1 MSKVFGKEPSMN
13 LYKTILEL
21 KDLDECYRFFQDLCT
36 VSELRAMEQRFDV
49 AVLLQKGMIYNDILE
64 QTGASS
70 ATISRVNRALNYGVE
85 GYHQVFAL
93 HAGRGIRDLPGGE
106 TEKRKAEKMSAYEG
120 LGPVLRRLDP
130 GCGLQPVGGLV
141 PELV

>member
-13 LYKTILEL
+13 LYKMILEL

-49 AVLLQKGMIYNDILE
+49 AVLLQKGMIYNEILE

-70 ATISRVNRALNYGVE
+70 ATISRVNRALNY
-85 GYHQVFAL
+85 HQVFARVL
-93 HAGRGIRDLPGGE
+93 GDECVPPTAEKGRKAGRKKK
-106 TEKRKAEKMSAYEG
+106 TEDA
-120 LGPVLRRLDP
+120 
-130 GCGLQPVGGLV
+130 
-141 PELV
+141 

>member
-64 QTGASS
+64 QTGANS

-85 GYHQVFAL
+85 GYHQVFARTL
-93 HAGRGIRDLPGGE
+93 GE
-106 TEKRKAEKMSAYEG
+106 EYVTSPAEKLKKG
-120 LGPVLRRLDP
+120 K
-130 GCGLQPVGGLV
+130 QKK
-141 PELV
+141 

>member
-49 AVLLQKGMIYNDILE
+49 AVLLQKGMIYNDILD

-85 GYHQVFAL
+85 GYHQVFARTL
-93 HAGRGIRDLPGGE
+93 GE
-106 TEKRKAEKMSAYEG
+106 EYATTPVEKLKKG
-120 LGPVLRRLDP
+120 K
-130 GCGLQPVGGLV
+130 QKK
-141 PELV
+141 

>member
-1 MSKVFGKEPSMN
+1 MAKIFGKEPSLN

-49 AVLLQKGMIYNDILE
+49 AVLLQKGMIYNDILD

-70 ATISRVNRALNYGVE
+70 ATISRVNRALNYGEE
-85 GYHQVFAL
+85 GYHQVFARIL
-93 HAGRGIRDLPGGE
+93 GE
-106 TEKRKAEKMSAYEG
+106 EYVASPAE
-120 LGPVLRRLDP
+120 RLKK
-130 GCGLQPVGGLV
+130 GKQKK
-141 PELV
+141 

>member
-85 GYHQVFAL
+85 GYHQVFARTL
-93 HAGRGIRDLPGGE
+93 GE
-106 TEKRKAEKMSAYEG
+106 EYVVSPTEKQKQGRQKK
-120 LGPVLRRLDP
+120 
-130 GCGLQPVGGLV
+130 
-141 PELV
+141 